1 MGCCN
6 SNIKTLEYE
15 KNSQAI
21 NKASNLS
28 NQISFRCIY
37 DVKDYHEIRII
48 NDTGYKDYYIPIIN
62 EEIKS
67 KIKIINNNNKE
78 ELIFNKKF
86 DKLAWI

>member
-1 MGCCN
+1 MGTSGN
-6 SNIKTLEYE
+6 DNYSHSIANEGIT
-15 KNSQAI
+15 Q
-21 NKASNLS
+21 

>member
-1 MGCCN
+1 MGCSN
-6 SNIKTLEYE
+6 SNIKTLEYD
-15 KNSQAI
+15 KNSQTI
-21 NKASNLS
+21 NEASNLS

-37 DVKDYHEIRII
+37 DVKDYDETQVI
-48 NDTGYKDYYIPIIN
+48 NDTGHKDYYIPIIN